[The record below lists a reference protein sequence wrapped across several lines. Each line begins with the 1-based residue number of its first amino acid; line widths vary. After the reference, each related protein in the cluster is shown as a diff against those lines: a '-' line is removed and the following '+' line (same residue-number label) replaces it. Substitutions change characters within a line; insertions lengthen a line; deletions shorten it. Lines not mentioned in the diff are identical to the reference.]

1 MTNELDGNWYEPD
14 DAADD
19 ETSAYPVAEYD
30 VVASP
35 NDFNIL
41 TIFSFISS
49 GTVKI
54 PSFQRNYVWDIG
66 KASKF
71 IESVLIGLPIPQIF
85 LYEKAPNRFLVID
98 GQQRLMSVYYFMNG
112 RFPRREKSADLRR
125 IFDEQGGIPASLLE
139 DDRYFFLRSFS
150 I

>member
-30 VVASP
+30 VIASP

-54 PSFQRNYVWDIG
+54 PSFQRNYV
-66 KASKF
+66 
-71 IESVLIGLPIPQIF
+71 
-85 LYEKAPNRFLVID
+85 
-98 GQQRLMSVYYFMNG
+98 
-112 RFPRREKSADLRR
+112 
-125 IFDEQGGIPASLLE
+125 
-139 DDRYFFLRSFS
+139 
-150 I
+150 